1 MTATTNMG
9 KGENVINGELISD
22 GIIEDKG
29 CCHTRKTGP
38 HGCCG
43 SPPHSEV
50 DPVVTGKITLI

>member
-1 MTATTNMG
+1 MG
-9 KGENVINGELISD
+9 KGENVINGEIISD